1 MKIGIIVYS
10 ETGNTYSVA
19 SKLYEKLK
27 KDGHNVK
34 IERVEAKRDTKKTP
48 NIFEITN
55 SPKVDKYDTIIFASY
70 TEAFMLCAVMKSYL
84 ESISSLQNKDV
95 LCFATHHFPYPWLGG
110 NNTVRK
116 IKAICQ
122 SKGATIKKSGVI
134 SWSSKKRETKIEE
147 LINDFSSTF

>member
-1 MKIGIIVYS
+1 M
-10 ETGNTYSVA
+10 
-19 SKLYEKLK
+19 
-27 KDGHNVK
+27 
-34 IERVEAKRDTKKTP
+34 EAKRDTKKTP